1 MKNLKRLLSG
11 WKVLSEEPPPV
22 LNKLSVLTLIAVI
35 ALSAS
40 VLYAQEAPDVIKI
53 KKDTE
58 IPGHMTVNDVIMI
71 DGDLTVLG
79 RVNRN
84 IVMVG
89 GDAFLKNGSYVGG
102 DIISIGG
109 RVVQD
114 PAAAVSGKVTQIYVP
129 VFIPIL
135 TGILKGG
142 WVGVWMMIG
151 FIVLLGFL
159 SLALVL
165 MALVP
170 DHIRNVV
177 KVLEGSFPAMF
188 LWGVLWIVL
197 ITPIAVL
204 LAISVVGIM
213 LIPLEVLLVSLAFI
227 IGYIAAA
234 VFIGDRVLISARK
247 TTIPFLN
254 AAIGIVVLYFAGFV
268 PVVGNMVKLLFLIAG
283 FGAVVTTRFGTSK
296 R

>member
-1 MKNLKRLLSG
+1 M
-11 WKVLSEEPPPV
+11 SEEPPPV

-109 RVVQD
+109 MVVQD
-114 PAAAVSGKVTQIYVP
+114 PAAAVSGKVTRIYVP
-129 VFIPIL
+129 TL
-135 TGILKGG
+135 TTLRI
-142 WVGVWMMIG
+142 
-151 FIVLLGFL
+151 
-159 SLALVL
+159 
-165 MALVP
+165 
-170 DHIRNVV
+170 
-177 KVLEGSFPAMF
+177 
-188 LWGVLWIVL
+188 
-197 ITPIAVL
+197 
-204 LAISVVGIM
+204 
-213 LIPLEVLLVSLAFI
+213 
-227 IGYIAAA
+227 
-234 VFIGDRVLISARK
+234 
-247 TTIPFLN
+247 
-254 AAIGIVVLYFAGFV
+254 
-268 PVVGNMVKLLFLIAG
+268 
-283 FGAVVTTRFGTSK
+283 
-296 R
+296 